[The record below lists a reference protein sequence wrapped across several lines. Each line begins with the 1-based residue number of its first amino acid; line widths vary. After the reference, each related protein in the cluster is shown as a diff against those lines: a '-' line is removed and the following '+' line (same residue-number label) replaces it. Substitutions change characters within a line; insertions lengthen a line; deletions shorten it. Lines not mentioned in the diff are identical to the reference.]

1 MFLNKF
7 TNGEYGNCLKNGNDI
22 IDIDNLKEE
31 IDNFNKKINKDLE
44 VEEKK

>member
-7 TNGEYGNCLKNGNDI
+7 TNGEYGNCLKNNNDI